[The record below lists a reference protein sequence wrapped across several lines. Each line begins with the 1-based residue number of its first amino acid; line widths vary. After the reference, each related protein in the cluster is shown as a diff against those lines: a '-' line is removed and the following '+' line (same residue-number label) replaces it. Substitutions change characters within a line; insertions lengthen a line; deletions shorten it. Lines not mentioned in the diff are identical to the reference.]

1 MPMRRGVPAHVLG
14 GLIILMGFL
23 LSISLILSIPSPLT
37 TVTGYLNLT
46 ANAYL
51 GLGNNLL
58 VIVGVNNFN
67 FPITGLNLY
76 IPRTGTNITI
86 STKIPSNSYFLVM
99 IYQGFNS
106 TAIIAPGLM
115 ITGNPGNLAN
125 LTRTNSAYGLNAT
138 AIVYDI
144 TKKSTFQ
151 LTTQDSGVIYAVP
164 LITNLTKPTLG
175 IYVFQMIPVGNTEIT
190 GFNIVSVSQ
199 QFIGEVRC
207 NVSEPIAMTPNTPM
221 HFTINITA
229 ANGTLKPLDIMYEC
243 NATPISSL
251 PTLLYLNLAL
261 KYTYTYNGIMIN
273 REEWFQVYVAPMQL
287 SNT

>member
-58 VIVGVNNFN
+58 AIIGVNNFN

-106 TAIIAPGLM
+106 TAIIAPGLT
-115 ITGNPGNLAN
+115 ITGDPGNLAN
-125 LTRTNSAYGLNAT
+125 LTRSNSAYGLNAT
-138 AIVYDI
+138 AIVYDV

-151 LTTQDSGVIYAVP
+151 LTTQDSSIIYAVP
-164 LITNLTKPTLG
+164 LITNLTKPSLS
-175 IYVFQMIPVGNTEIT
+175 IYIFQMIPMGNTEIT
-190 GFNIVSVSQ
+190 GFNMVSISQ
-199 QFIGEVRC
+199 QVIGEVKC
-207 NVSEPIAMTPNTPM
+207 NVSEPIVITPNTPM
-221 HFTINITA
+221 YFTINITA
-229 ANGTLKPLDIMYEC
+229 ANGTLKPLGIWYEC
-243 NATPISSL
+243 NATPTTSL
-251 PTLLYLNLAL
+251 PSLLYLNLAL
-261 KYTYTYNGIMIN
+261 KYVYTYNNIVIR
-273 REEWFQVYVAPMQL
+273 REDWYPVYITPMQL